1 MQKGGDSINKYLL
14 HLKAIKDQLQA
25 VGEKVFDNDLIIAA
39 LTGLP
44 SDYDM
49 IRTVIFARESHIT
62 LKEFR
67 DQLIGVERNIE
78 ARMHS

>member
-1 MQKGGDSINKYLL
+1 MGYTTDKYLL
-14 HLKAIKDQLQA
+14 RLKAIKDQLQA
-25 VGEKVFDNDLIIAA
+25 AGEKVFDNNLIIAA

-49 IRTVIFARESHIT
+49 IRTVILARDTPIT

-67 DQLIGVERNIE
+67 
-78 ARMHS
+78 A